1 MAEGP
6 GAPPVFLSSVIV
18 IVLNTMATVLATDRN
33 GADRNGQTR
42 TRERKNRWQIEKFT
56 WGIINKHV
64 NVGNGSR
71 LGKVPQQRSMGVA
84 AKTSLLGE
92 KK

>member
-1 MAEGP
+1 VWEW
-6 GAPPVFLSSVIV
+6 
-18 IVLNTMATVLATDRN
+18 TD
-33 GADRNGQTR
+33 TS
-42 TRERKNRWQIEKFT
+42 ERKNRWEIGKFT
-56 WGIINKHV
+56 WEIISKHV
-64 NVGNGSR
+64 NESNDSK